1 MSDKMEQFVL
11 LAKSARGRAAA
22 ELVTQ
27 ATSEPGIFTYSELLD
42 LPSIADVSVG
52 TIVLRRGLD
61 L

>member
-22 ELVTQ
+22 ELVAQ

-42 LPSIADVSVG
+42 LPSIADVGSGSLVG
-52 TIVLRRGLD
+52 QQGLD
-61 L
+61 I